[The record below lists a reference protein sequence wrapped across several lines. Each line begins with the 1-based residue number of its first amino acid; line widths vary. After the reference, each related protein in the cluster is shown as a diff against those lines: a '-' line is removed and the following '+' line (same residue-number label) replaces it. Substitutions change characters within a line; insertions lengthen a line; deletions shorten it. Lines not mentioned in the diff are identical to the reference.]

1 MGPITADQGRQGASA
16 GCRVVFAVDSSR
28 RTMGRRRRSLPMWTT
43 HSAEPAVHPIKR
55 NGSAHVPAGTS
66 QRAQRLNAT
75 RKRSSC
81 CAEGPVEERAGFQH
95 RMHRDRQFACNRNCG
110 ALKADPLPEFE
121 APGPQAAVGRAAGQ
135 DDRCRF
141 IRGARKA
148 GRPAPRQARQR
159 QSPELASAAVFPV
172 FGHFESARKIEG
184 RIEWLMHLSF
194 YLSLYLS
201 SAPDSPAVVPEIYVG
216 RSASVYWM
224 GASLAP
230 SLWPRSL
237 SRPIAH
243 ARPPR
248 DHHRR
253 TPARRP
259 QRRVVL
265 PALSSQRA
273 NLTFQRLLGLLAL
286 SLQHAA
292 LSIQH
297 AALSIQHAALTY
309 QRGHVQG
316 CFQNRIESAT
326 K

>member
-110 ALKADPLPEFE
+110 ALEADPLPEFE

-141 IRGARKA
+141 IEEPPQSGTPRATAGEAATIARTRECCRFPCFWPFRERQKDRRKDRMADASIFLSIPLSFIRARQA
-148 GRPAPRQARQR
+148 GRV
-159 QSPELASAAVFPV
+159 AV
-172 FGHFESARKIEG
+172 GD
-184 RIEWLMHLSF
+184 LC
-194 YLSLYLS
+194 
-201 SAPDSPAVVPEIYVG
+201 
-216 RSASVYWM
+216 
-224 GASLAP
+224 
-230 SLWPRSL
+230 
-237 SRPIAH
+237 
-243 ARPPR
+243 
-248 DHHRR
+248 RR
-253 TPARRP
+253 LDARR
-259 QRRVVL
+259 R
-265 PALSSQRA
+265 
-273 NLTFQRLLGLLAL
+273 
-286 SLQHAA
+286 
-292 LSIQH
+292 
-297 AALSIQHAALTY
+297 
-309 QRGHVQG
+309 
-316 CFQNRIESAT
+316 
-326 K
+326 